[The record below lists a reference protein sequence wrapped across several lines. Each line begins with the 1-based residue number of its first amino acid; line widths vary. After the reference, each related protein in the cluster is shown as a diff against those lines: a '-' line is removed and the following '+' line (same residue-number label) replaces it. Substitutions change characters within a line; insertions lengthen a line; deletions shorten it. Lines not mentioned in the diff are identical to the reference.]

1 MPLRKIMRR
10 CTRIQRDRKHSLG
23 RILSSVTLEKLPT
36 KYIRANDVAATH
48 HDRTSAMMKVD
59 MGTRRMDPEF
69 CYPVFVCSYIV
80 RLLFCLC
87 KEG

>member
-1 MPLRKIMRR
+1 
-10 CTRIQRDRKHSLG
+10 
-23 RILSSVTLEKLPT
+23 VEKLPA

-59 MGTRRMDPEF
+59 MGTRRMGPEF

-87 KEG
+87 KVELINLVIYAKYGRDLVESVRSRF